1 MCSPCGYQARQAQ
14 LQRVPTVPAGIP
26 LRTLMAAWDDGFDAF
41 AEVAGGDLRAAA
53 TLACHLRLVPTTW
66 RLTDRQLAGLAIE
79 RGAPATE
86 LARRWGVSRWTI
98 TAWRRQLGLERR
110 PK

>member
-1 MCSPCGYQARQAQ
+1 M
-14 LQRVPTVPAGIP
+14 PAGTP
-26 LRTLMAAWDDGFDAF
+26 LRMLIAAWDDGFDVF
-41 AEVAGGDLRAAA
+41 AEVAGGNVRAAA
-53 TLACHLRLVPTTW
+53 ALACHLRLVPTTW
-66 RLTDRQLAGLAIE
+66 RLTDRQLASLAVE
-79 RGAPATE
+79 RSTPATE